1 MLYVQNYFSISRRVA
16 APFFPSATKNHA
28 QSMSPRSCRPKRVDD
43 DSRFYANITD
53 FKKSIIGTSGTIG
66 TTDTSGIRGISN
78 GTRDTP
84 LFALLPVDH
93 NSRFYPNFTTS
104 KKLNK

>member
-1 MLYVQNYFSISRRVA
+1 MNRRAQSIS
-16 APFFPSATKNHA
+16 SASC
-28 QSMSPRSCRPKRVDD
+28 QSNRVDD
-43 DSRFYANITD
+43 HSRFYANITD
-53 FKKSIIGTSGTIG
+53 FKKSTIGTSGTIG

-93 NSRFYPNFTTS
+93 GSRFYPNFTTS
-104 KKLNK
+104 KTLNK